1 MLTVQIR
8 NNNFSKMPSAED
20 SIHDPRSQESK
31 KKDMIA
37 RGDYTP
43 TPAGKAAFFILRG
56 IEPYLQYSILAHGLG
71 TSLFHRLGLRTLPP
85 GLPAHTGFGL
95 IDSLGLSPYRL
106 VLFGMAVGAA
116 VKQNIWVT
124 ALSGEPMPVS
134 GAVAVGIFNAVFNS
148 VSSYAFLLGST
159 SASTES
165 DFPQPA
171 LIIGSTLYTVGI
183 VTELVSEIQR
193 KRFKSDP
200 NNKGKAYTGGLWSFA
215 RHINYGGYTL
225 WRAGYAIA
233 GGGYT
238 IGALVGAFFFWDFSQ
253 RAVPILNEYCEKR
266 YGAAWEKFKQDTP
279 YRLIPYVY

>member
-1 MLTVQIR
+1 
-8 NNNFSKMPSAED
+8 MPSAQD
-20 SIHDPRSQESK
+20 SIHDPRAEESK
-31 KKDMIA
+31 KRDLIA

-43 TPAGKAAFFILRG
+43 TPAGKATFFALRA
-56 IEPYLQYSILAHGLG
+56 IEPYLQYSILARGLG
-71 TSLFHRLGLRTLPP
+71 TSLIHRVGLRTLPP
-85 GLPAHTGFGL
+85 GLPANTGIGL
-95 IDSLGLSPYRL
+95 IDGLGLSPYRL

-116 VKQNIWVT
+116 VKQNIWVA

-134 GAVAVGIFNAVFNS
+134 GAIAVGALNAVVNS
-148 VSSYAFLLGST
+148 VNTYAFLLTVT

-165 DFPQPA
+165 DFPQSA
-171 LIIGSTLYTVGI
+171 LIIGSTLYIVGLA
-183 VTELVSEIQR
+183 TELISEAQR

-200 NNKGKAYTGGLWSFA
+200 NNKGKAYTGGLWQFA

-238 IGALVGAFFFWDFSQ
+238 LGALVGAFFLWDFSQ

-266 YGAAWEKFKQDTP
+266 YGAAWEKFKVDTP
-279 YRLIPYVY
+279 YKLIPYLF